1 MSEEK
6 ENAPSEATAPQGGG
20 MMKFI
25 IIGIIVLLIVVAAG
39 LFFTP
44 LGASLLGHPEP
55 AKAEEKKTEETPE
68 TLDAT
73 KVAFT
78 TLPEI
83 LLNLRNASG
92 KSSFLK
98 VSFVVQSPTEEVS
111 KKVEKLKPILVD
123 QFQEYLRGLDVEDMA
138 GSAGL
143 QRVRNE
149 LLIRT
154 NNILAPDKASD
165 ILIGSFLIQ

>member
-1 MSEEK
+1 MAEEK
-6 ENAPSEATAPQGGG
+6 ENASLPTSSDGGKG
-20 MMKFI
+20 KII
-25 IIGIIVLLIVVAAG
+25 IIGVLVLLIVVAAG

-44 LGASLLGHPEP
+44 VGASLLGHKEP
-55 AKAEEKKTEETPE
+55 VKEEVKKEESAASE
-68 TLDAT
+68 LDVT

-83 LLNLRNASG
+83 LLNLRNTSG

-98 VSFVVQSPTEEVS
+98 VTFIVQSPTEEVG
-111 KKVEKLKPILVD
+111 KKVEKLKPILIN
-123 QFQEYLRGLDVEDMA
+123 QFQEYLRGLDIEDLA

-149 LLIRT
+149 LLTRT

-165 ILIGSFLIQ
+165 ILIGPFLIQ